1 MLRLSKK
8 QAGAR
13 ALRPIVLGALLA
25 LPVWLAAQQIQQAQQ
40 APAPAAPGTPP
51 LEKKG
56 GEYKINLDVN
66 LVVLHATVLDKKDRM
81 VNDLK
86 ESDFKVY
93 EDGAPQKLAVFS
105 HADVPVTMGIVIDD
119 SGSMREKRTSVNAA
133 ALAFV
138 KTSNPQDQVFV
149 VNFNDVYYLDTPGD
163 FASGIEDLRSAL
175 EKIDSRGGT
184 ALYDAVYASLDHL
197 KLGNR
202 DKKVILVV
210 TDGEDN
216 ASRYTFPELIAH
228 AQKSSAVIYTIG
240 LLGEEQRSG
249 LFKLHGSGPAKVLKQ
264 LAEVTGG
271 QAFLPR
277 TLDEVE
283 STCVGIAHDI
293 RNQYTLAYYSSN
305 TKKDG
310 SYRAVR
316 VEAFSSAKHDRLT
329 VRTRAGYFAPKDQA
343 AAVASGQ

>member
-8 QAGAR
+8 KGGAR
-13 ALRPIVLGALLA
+13 ALRPIVLGVLLA
-25 LPVWLAAQQIQQAQQ
+25 LPVWLAAQQSQQTPSQ
-40 APAPAAPGTPP
+40 PAPGTPP

-56 GEYKINLDVN
+56 GEYKITLEVN
-66 LVVLHATVLDKKDRM
+66 LVVLHATVLDKRDRV

-93 EDGAPQKLAVFS
+93 EDGTPQKLAVFS

-119 SGSMREKRTSVNAA
+119 SGSMREKRASVNAA

-202 DKKVILVV
+202 DKKVILVI

-216 ASRYTFPELIAH
+216 ASRYTFAELIAH

-240 LLGEEQRSG
+240 LLGEEQHG
-249 LFKLHGSGPAKVLKQ
+249 LFKLHGSDAAKKLKQ

-271 QAFLPR
+271 QTFLPR

-293 RNQYTLAYYSSN
+293 RNQYTLAYYPSN
-305 TKKDG
+305 VKKDG

-316 VEAFSSAKHDRLT
+316 VEAYSSGKHDRLT
-329 VRTRAGYFAPKDQA
+329 VRTRAGYFAPKDQT

>member
-1 MLRLSKK
+1 MLRLNK
-8 QAGAR
+8 QEVGVSALGA
-13 ALRPIVLGALLA
+13 IVLGAMVA
-25 LPVWLAAQQIQQAQQ
+25 LPVWIAAQQ
-40 APAPAAPGTPP
+40 APAPARPGTPP

-56 GEYKINLDVN
+56 GEYKINVDVN
-66 LVVLHATVLDKKDRM
+66 LVVLHATVLDKRDRM

-86 ESDFKVY
+86 EGDFKVY
-93 EDGAPQKLAVFS
+93 EDGVPQRLSVFS

-119 SGSMREKRTSVNAA
+119 SGSMREKRASVNAA

-163 FASGIEDLRSAL
+163 FASGIEDLKSAL

-202 DKKVILVV
+202 DKKIILVI
-210 TDGEDN
+210 TDGDDN

-228 AQKSSAVIYTIG
+228 AQKSNAVIYTIG

-249 LFKLHGSGPAKVLKQ
+249 LFKLHTSGPAKILKQ

-283 STCVGIAHDI
+283 ITCVGIAHDI
-293 RNQYTLAYYSSN
+293 RNQYTLGYYPSN

-310 SYRAVR
+310 SYRAVK
-316 VEAFSSAKHDRLT
+316 VEASSPVRHERLT
-329 VRTRAGYFAPKDQA
+329 VRTRAGYFAPKDQT
-343 AAVASGQ
+343 AAVASGH